1 MFEGRQVTLFRRM
14 GALALDWLACTA
26 VVRGFQMEGAFAP
39 LIVFFFE
46 VSLLTAFGGASFG
59 HRMVGIRVVRFND
72 GKAPTPLQALIRT
85 LLLCTVIFAVTYDEN
100 GRGIHERLSGTYLVR
115 SNQN

>member
-1 MFEGRQVTLFRRM
+1 MFEGRQVTLFRRI

-39 LIVFFFE
+39 LIVFFIE